1 MHHLSFGRLVA
12 VILLVP
18 ALTMS
23 YAQSGLRICEL
34 NCENFFDCRH
44 DSMKADQ
51 QFLPESPRRWTL
63 TRYWRKQQNIAKE
76 LISMSNGVPPDL
88 IALVEVEN
96 DSVLHDLT
104 RKSVLRRAGY
114 EYVMTVSADPRGIDV
129 ALLYQPSVFRLC
141 QHRSLRLHL
150 ANNPGYATRDVLYT
164 KGVVFT
170 GDTLHIVVCHFS
182 SKVSGARKSER
193 YRMAEA
199 SMVRSLVDSIRQ
211 QETGARV
218 VILGDFNEP
227 PTGQAITETLQARP
241 CDGVMDK
248 RLIYNLAYPMDHD
261 QRRPRG
267 TYYYQGRWER
277 LDHIIVTGS
286 LLDSSRTLYT
296 KPTAYQIHAP
306 KFILMTDPTTQRLI
320 PFRTYN
326 GYRYQGGY
334 SDHLPVYID
343 LITRIVEK

>member
-1 MHHLSFGRLVA
+1 MHYLFLGRLVA
-12 VILLVP
+12 AIFLVP
-18 ALTMS
+18 ALAMS

-51 QFLPESPRRWTL
+51 QFLPESPRRWTF

-76 LISMSNGVPPDL
+76 IISMSNGVPPDL
-88 IALVEVEN
+88 VALVEVEN

-104 RKSVLRRAGY
+104 RRSVLRRAGY
-114 EYVMTVSADPRGIDV
+114 EYVMTASADPRGIDV

-141 QHRSLRLHL
+141 QHRDLRLHL
-150 ANNPGYATRDVLYT
+150 NSEPDYTTRDVLYT

-170 GDTLHIVVCHFS
+170 GDTLHVIVCHFS

-193 YRMAEA
+193 YRIAEA
-199 SMVRSLVDSIRQ
+199 SMVKFLVDSICQ

-241 CDGVMDK
+241 CEGVIDK
-248 RLIYNLAYPMDHD
+248 RLIYNLAYPVGHD
-261 QRRPRG
+261 QRWPHG
-267 TYYYQGRWER
+267 TYCYQGHWER
-277 LDHIIVTGS
+277 LDHIFVTGS

-296 KPTAYQIHAP
+296 SPTAYRIHAP
-306 KFILMTDPTTQRLI
+306 KFILTTDPMTRRLI

-343 LITRIVEK
+343 LVTKIVEV